1 MKATLAPA
9 ATRDLL
15 EATEAIARDSRRAA
29 RAFHGAIDQALTMIG
44 RHPEIGPERL
54 DLAPP
59 PIRFWTLRRFPYVMA
74 YNANRAPP
82 RVLRVVH
89 GARDLPDLFSGLRQD

>member
-1 MKATLAPA
+1 M
-9 ATRDLL
+9 
-15 EATEAIARDSRRAA
+15 EATKAIARDSRRAA
-29 RAFHGAIDQALTMIG
+29 RAFRSAIDEALTTIG
-44 RHPEIGPERL
+44 RHAEIGPERL

-74 YNANRAPP
+74 YNASRVPP

-89 GARDLPDLFSGLRQD
+89 GARDLPELFSGLRLD

>member
-1 MKATLAPA
+1 MKATLTPA
-9 ATRDLL
+9 ATKDLL
-15 EATEAIARDSRRAA
+15 EATQAIARDSRRAA
-29 RAFHGAIDQALTMIG
+29 KAFRDTVNEALTMIG

-74 YNANRAPP
+74 YNAGRDPP
-82 RVLRVVH
+82 SVLRVVH
-89 GARDLPDLFSGLRQD
+89 GARDLPELFSGLQLD